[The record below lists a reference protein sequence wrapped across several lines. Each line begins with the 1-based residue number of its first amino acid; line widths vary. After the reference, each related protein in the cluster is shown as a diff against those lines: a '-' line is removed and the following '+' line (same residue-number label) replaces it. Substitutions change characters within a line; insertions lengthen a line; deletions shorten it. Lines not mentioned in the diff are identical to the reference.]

1 MEKNYGNSHDRGYF
15 IEIHSVGQKMHEEED
30 VCVDGCKVKTFLETL
45 DKTIIEM
52 EAEETNF
59 QQRMKFIELAKDNV
73 KLFLIFDQLLKKFGA
88 EFFHLESYDFQMA
101 VSFEIEK
108 VKNYFKNLDK
118 IKLLQ
123 AKNLVIEKTFL

>member
-1 MEKNYGNSHDRGYF
+1 
-15 IEIHSVGQKMHEEED
+15 
-30 VCVDGCKVKTFLETL
+30 
-45 DKTIIEM
+45 M

-123 AKNLVIEKTFL
+123 AKNLVIEKTLL